1 LKAILPEPRH
11 FHFHR
16 SQDSRQRRRQPG
28 RAQRRQNRRHRAQD
42 GHQGSATATLNFGED
57 GNCIGE
63 LLGNEREGIKIMF
76 MMMNEARLG
85 TGMQGLVLSSAALE
99 HAVQYAKE
107 RVQGT
112 AIWEMKNPDAKP

>member
-1 LKAILPEPRH
+1 
-11 FHFHR
+11 
-16 SQDSRQRRRQPG
+16 
-28 RAQRRQNRRHRAQD
+28 
-42 GHQGSATATLNFGED
+42 
-57 GNCIGE
+57 
-63 LLGNEREGIKIMF
+63 MF